1 MPLALVVAVEVA
13 VVVDELVPL
22 GVVAVGLVPVE
33 VVAAE
38 GRSIEVPQRRW
49 LGPSPVVLLGIQ
61 PTPVS
66 NPVWAQFLQ
75 SG

>member
-49 LGPSPVVLLGIQ
+49 LVVLLRIR
-61 PTPVS
+61 PIPVS
-66 NPVWAQFLQ
+66 NLVWAQFL
-75 SG
+75 